1 MKKLM
6 TTTLVLSALAFYGTA
21 LAAAPLNDIVQPRPA
36 TNGYQ
41 TVVKDTT
48 SQLATTPVWI
58 ASSDV
63 KAYYLAP
70 KDITAAYPNA
80 ALDDYRLS
88 VREVPTSYYVRDVL
102 IPAREQA
109 KLSVDGYQDY
119 AYSVATYHVRVER
132 KAGVSGEVITAGWTQ
147 QNTEYSVS
155 KIAQKDYTAD
165 GRLIGEQSFTDE
177 LKVAA
182 PGTDEY
188 ALARGIDQKM
198 YRFRPAGR

>member
-21 LAAAPLNDIVQPRPA
+21 LAAAPLEDIVQPRPV
-36 TNGYQ
+36 TGGYQ

-48 SQLATTPVWI
+48 SPLATTAVWI

-63 KAYYLAP
+63 KTYYLAP
-70 KDITAAYPNA
+70 KDVSAAYPNA

-88 VREVPTSYYVRDVL
+88 VREVPIPTYVRDVL
-102 IPAREQA
+102 IPGLEQA
-109 KLSVDGYQDY
+109 NLSVDGYQDY
-119 AYSVATYHVRVER
+119 AYSIATYHVRVDR
-132 KAGVSGEVITAGWTQ
+132 KAGVSGEVITASWTQ
-147 QNTEYSVS
+147 ENTEYSVS
-155 KIAQKDYTAD
+155 KITRRDYTAD
-165 GRLIGEQSFTDE
+165 GRLLGEQSFTDE
-177 LKVAA
+177 LKVAE